1 MNDDMRITMTFSQSF
16 CSNTH
21 THGYHPHFI
30 ALDLYCCQSL
40 QRTARMSNTFVTRIA
55 AWWMPEERHELSW
68 KLIINM
74 LWFLSPPPAALLQ
87 HWIFSLS
94 QNWMQWLQQQ
104 RGGRVKSAGNL
115 SSSNLN
121 LNLSINML
129 WFLSPSPPAL
139 LQQWIFFA
147 KLDAVAAAAARWES
161 EI

>member
-1 MNDDMRITMTFSQSF
+1 MVSLSPASCSF
-16 CSNTH
+16 A
-21 THGYHPHFI
+21 
-30 ALDLYCCQSL
+30 ALD
-40 QRTARMSNTFVTRIA
+40 
-55 AWWMPEERHELSW
+55 
-68 KLIINM
+68 
-74 LWFLSPPPAALLQ
+74 
-87 HWIFSLS
+87 FSLS

-104 RGGRVKSAGNL
+104 GGGRVKSAGNL

-147 KLDAVAAAAARWES
+147 KLDAVAAAAGRWES